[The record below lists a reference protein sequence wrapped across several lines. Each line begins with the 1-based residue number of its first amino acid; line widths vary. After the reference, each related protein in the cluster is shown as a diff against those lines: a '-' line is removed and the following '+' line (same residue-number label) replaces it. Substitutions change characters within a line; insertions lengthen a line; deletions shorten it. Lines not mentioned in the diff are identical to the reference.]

1 MKHRLFVLVILVL
14 LARSATA
21 HGGTSTDTGNDLAN
35 LCSEGDKAD
44 GHFEGGVCA
53 GFIIGVSVVIDDVC
67 RAANVTNGQVIKV
80 ARKYLDDH
88 PEELNLPA
96 QTLVHRAL
104 TKAFPCPKSN

>member
-1 MKHRLFVLVILVL
+1 MKNWLSALAIFVFLTCG
-14 LARSATA
+14 AAA

-35 LCSEGDKAD
+35 LCSEGDKPD

-53 GFIIGVSVVIDDVC
+53 GFIMGVSVVIDDVC
-67 RAANVTNGQVIKV
+67 HGANVTNGHVIKV

-96 QTLVHRAL
+96 QTLVHRSL